1 VIKRLGR
8 PASSVFVGIA
18 TGIVILAVAIIPFL
32 NPVWVSFEQG
42 RAQAEAWTGYSPAQL
57 RQATDAIL
65 SDLIVGPPNFDVVVA
80 GEPVLNA
87 RERAHM
93 ADVRGVFVG
102 FAGLALVSLVVLVV
116 AHRGRHESGGFW
128 RAVRRSAAVLAV
140 GVLIAGIVGTFAFDA
155 AFEVFHR
162 LFFAGGSYT
171 FDARTDRLVQ
181 LFPDQFWFETS
192 LVLGALM
199 LLLCL
204 LAWRVATERVS
215 AGMSPRPA
223 GSPVLEPSR

>member
-1 VIKRLGR
+1 VIERVGR
-8 PASSVFVGIA
+8 PASSVLVGIA
-18 TGIVILAVAIIPFL
+18 TGVVILAVAMIPFL
-32 NPVWVSFEQG
+32 NPLWVSFEQG
-42 RAQAEAWTGYSPAQL
+42 RARAEAWTGYSPAQL

-65 SDLIVGPPNFDVVVA
+65 SDVIVGPPSFDVVVA

-93 ADVRGVFVG
+93 TDVRGVFVG
-102 FAGLALVSLVVLVV
+102 LAALALVSVVVLLV
-116 AHRGRHESGGFW
+116 AHRLTHGSGGFW
-128 RAVRRSAAVLAV
+128 RAVRRGAAVLAV
-140 GVLIAGIVGTFAFDA
+140 GVLVAGVIGTFAFDA

-192 LVLGALM
+192 LALGALM
-199 LLLCL
+199 VLLCL
-204 LAWRVATERVS
+204 VAWRVATERAAAGVS
-215 AGMSPRPA
+215 RRPS

>member
-1 VIKRLGR
+1 VIERVGR
-8 PASSVFVGIA
+8 PASSVLVGIA
-18 TGIVILAVAIIPFL
+18 TGVVILAVAIMPFL
-32 NPVWVSFEQG
+32 NPLWVSFEQG
-42 RAQAEAWTGYSPAQL
+42 RARADAWTGYSPAQL

-65 SDLIVGPPNFDVVVA
+65 SDLIVGPPSFNVVVA

-102 FAGLALVSLVVLVV
+102 LAGLALVSVVVLLV
-116 AHRGRHESGGFW
+116 AHRLTRGSATFW
-128 RAVRRSAAVLAV
+128 RAVRRGAAVLTV
-140 GVLIAGIVGTFAFDA
+140 GVLVAGVIGAFAFDA

-192 LVLGALM
+192 LALGALM
-199 LLLCL
+199 VLLCL
-204 LAWRVATERVS
+204 VAWRVATERAAAGVS
-215 AGMSPRPA
+215 RRPS

>member
-1 VIKRLGR
+1 VIERVGR
-8 PASSVFVGIA
+8 PASSVLVGIA
-18 TGIVILAVAIIPFL
+18 TGVVILAVAIIPFL
-32 NPVWVSFEQG
+32 NPLWVSFEQG
-42 RAQAEAWTGYSPAQL
+42 RARADAWTGYSPAQL

-65 SDLIVGPPNFDVVVA
+65 SDLIVGPPSFDVVVA

-93 ADVRGVFVG
+93 TDVRGVFVG
-102 FAGLALVSLVVLVV
+102 LAGLALVSVVVLLI
-116 AHRGRHESGGFW
+116 AHRLSRGSGGFW
-128 RAVRRSAAVLAV
+128 GAVRRGAAVLAI
-140 GVLIAGIVGTFAFDA
+140 GVLVAGVIGAFAFDA
-155 AFEVFHR
+155 AFEAFHR

-192 LVLGALM
+192 LALGALM
-199 LLLCL
+199 VLLCL
-204 LAWRVATERVS
+204 VVWRVATQRAA
-215 AGMSPRPA
+215 AGVALRPS

>member
-1 VIKRLGR
+1 MIERVGR
-8 PASSVFVGIA
+8 PASSVLVGIA
-18 TGIVILAVAIIPFL
+18 TGVVILAVAIIPFL
-32 NPVWVSFEQG
+32 NPLWVSFEQG
-42 RAQAEAWTGYSPAQL
+42 RARADAWTGYSPAQL

-65 SDLIVGPPNFDVVVA
+65 SDLIVGPPSFDVVVA

-93 ADVRGVFVG
+93 TDVRGVFVG
-102 FAGLALVSLVVLVV
+102 LAGLALVSVVVLLI
-116 AHRGRHESGGFW
+116 ANRLSRGSGEFW
-128 RAVRRSAAVLAV
+128 RAARRGVAVLAV
-140 GVLIAGIVGTFAFDA
+140 GVLVAGVIGAFAFDA

-192 LVLGALM
+192 LALGALM
-199 LLLCL
+199 VLLCL
-204 LAWRVATERVS
+204 VVWRVATQRATAGVS
-215 AGMSPRPA
+215 RRPS